1 MERTECKLFDGHG
14 IVLNLVRIFRRN
26 LREKESYEQLET
38 FDCELADIMKDGGN
52 YEDVLFLIQ
61 KFIEPI

>member
-1 MERTECKLFDGHG
+1 MEGTECKLFDGHG
-14 IVLNLVRIFRRN
+14 VVLNLVRIFRRN
-26 LREKESYEQLET
+26 LRENQSYEKLET